1 MRTRIAIAALGAVA
15 ALTPLRLGA
24 QQAATM
30 PGQELAFD
38 RSKGNCLA
46 CHAMQG
52 SDVPSTVGPE
62 LNDMKA
68 RFPDRRDLVAILYDE
83 QTRNPLTVMPPF
95 GRNMI
100 LTQKE
105 IEQIVDFLYTL

>member
-1 MRTRIAIAALGAVA
+1 
-15 ALTPLRLGA
+15 
-24 QQAATM
+24 M
-30 PGQELAFD
+30 PGQELALD

-46 CHAMQG
+46 CHTMRG

-62 LNDMKA
+62 LTDMKA

-100 LTQKE
+100 LTQAE